1 MECAVSGGNK
11 LKRGRNLVSNFRKIN
26 FPIIQSNKI
35 IDIIL
40 MFIAKITSS
49 LKLELGN
56 KVTCVRFGVYFCSYK
71 KVQHF

>member
-35 IDIIL
+35 IAIIYYIDINVHCKNHFL
-40 MFIAKITSS
+40 
-49 LKLELGN
+49 LNLELGN
-56 KVTCVRFGVYFCSYK
+56 
-71 KVQHF
+71 

>member
-35 IDIIL
+35 IAIIL

-49 LKLELGN
+49 
-56 KVTCVRFGVYFCSYK
+56 
-71 KVQHF
+71 